1 MGDTGRVTA
10 MLVYDGDCGFCTR
23 CAGWLAARAVDL
35 EVVPWQSLDLAAVG
49 LTETQV
55 RTAAWWVDGDL
66 VEPAEGAIARSLVA
80 CGRGYAVVGRLLL
93 LPGVRRVAAAGYRLV
108 ARNRGRLPGPRRR

>member
-1 MGDTGRVTA
+1 

-23 CAGWLAARAVDL
+23 CALWVAARAVDVQ
-35 EVVPWQSLDLAAVG
+35 VVAWQTLDLGDVG

-55 RTAAWWVDGDL
+55 RTAAYWVEGAR
-66 VEPAEGAIARSLVA
+66 VEGAERAIARALVA

-93 LPGVRRVAAAGYRLV
+93 LPGVRRVAAVGYRFV
-108 ARNRGRLPGPRRR
+108 ARHRGRLPGPRGR